1 MENLLNAN
9 AAITASV
16 RGLLAAILKKIL
28 RELRASL

>member
-16 RGLLAAILKKIL
+16 RGLLAAILKKY
-28 RELRASL
+28 EEN